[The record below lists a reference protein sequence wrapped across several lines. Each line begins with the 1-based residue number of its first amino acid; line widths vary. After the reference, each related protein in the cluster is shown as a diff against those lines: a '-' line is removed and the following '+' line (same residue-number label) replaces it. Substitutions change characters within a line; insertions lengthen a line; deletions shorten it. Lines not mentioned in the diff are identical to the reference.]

1 MQASRKK
8 LVLAAN
14 LVIDGLFYYTK
25 HKRGGSPLYMEIEV
39 WVGSIPTISINLC
52 FCWYQLWE

>member
-14 LVIDGLFYYTK
+14 LVIDGYFITQNIK
-25 HKRGGSPLYMEIEV
+25 GGGSPFYMEIEV